1 MLKTPLSSVRVLDYP
16 RSEKFGVIFWSD
28 FGSYTKCQNKQL
40 ELLQTFSVRDEILSG
55 ALKRAK
61 NDSKLCTSFKLRR
74 SEKFGV
80 IFDFRSHGVT
90 GFSDSLQNEK

>member
-1 MLKTPLSSVRVLDYP
+1 MLKTPLSSVRFL
-16 RSEKFGVIFWSD
+16 ENAGVKIFWSIFWSD

-80 IFDFRSHGVT
+80 IFWSDFGSY
-90 GFSDSLQNEK
+90 